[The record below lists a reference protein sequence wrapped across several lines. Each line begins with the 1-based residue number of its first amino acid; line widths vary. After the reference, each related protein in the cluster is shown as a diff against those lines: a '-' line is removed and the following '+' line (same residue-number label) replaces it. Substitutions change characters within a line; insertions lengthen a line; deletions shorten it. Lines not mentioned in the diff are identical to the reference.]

1 MLNRIP
7 ESDASMDAR
16 GGATSDVLVVG
27 AGAVG
32 LLLSLALARRGL
44 SVILLEKRSRRDAG
58 SRAIGISSPSLGLL
72 EAEGILGPFA
82 AEGVV
87 VRGAVVSDG
96 RRQLGRLDFAS
107 FEGRFPYVL
116 SLPQAR
122 TEAILED
129 LALRESALRYR
140 PGVEVVGIASLDGGA
155 SGLQSAV
162 VRAEDETGSRLS
174 FFARLVV
181 ACDGK
186 RGILGPEAGLS
197 AASRPYPDHFLMGDF
212 VDETSWDN
220 DARLFFTPR
229 GSVESFPLPGGMRRW
244 VLSCEAGREADGGA
258 WLAEETRARTGI
270 ALASSALRFESA
282 FGVERR
288 IPRRW
293 ARGRLVLAGDA
304 AHLMSPIVG
313 QNMNTGFADALWL
326 ARAIAELFGARAG
339 GDPLENPNP
348 DFWAIERLGREY
360 TRFRRPPSKAAAR
373 RAWAMMRL
381 GTARGRLVSGLRSPL
396 VSAALSGPTART
408 LAGIFTMQSISGGPE

>member
-1 MLNRIP
+1 
-7 ESDASMDAR
+7 MDAR
-16 GGATSDVLVVG
+16 GGASSDVLVVG

-44 SVILLEKRSRRDAG
+44 SVNLLEKRRRRDAG
-58 SRAIGISSPSLGLL
+58 SRAIGISSPSLGIL

-82 AEGVV
+82 NEGVI

-96 RRQLGRLDFAS
+96 KKQLGRLDFGS
-107 FEGRFPYVL
+107 LEGPFPHVL

-129 LALRESALRYR
+129 LALREPSLRYH
-140 PGVEVVGIASLDGGA
+140 PGVEAVGIASPDEGA
-155 SGLQSAV
+155 SGSPAAL
-162 VRAEDETGSRLS
+162 VRAEDETGGGRAFS
-174 FFARLVV
+174 ARLVV

-186 RGILGPEAGLS
+186 RGILGPSAGLAS
-197 AASRPYPDHFLMGDF
+197 ASRPYPDHFLMGDF
-212 VDETSWDN
+212 LDETNWDN

-244 VLSCEAGREADGGA
+244 VLSCEAGRKADGGG
-258 WLAEETRARTGI
+258 WLAEETRARTGV
-270 ALASSALRFESA
+270 ALARSALRFESA

-293 ARGRLVLAGDA
+293 ARGRLLLAGDA

-339 GDPLENPNP
+339 CGPLENPNP
-348 DFWAIERLGREY
+348 ALRAIERLGREY
-360 TRFRRPPSKAAAR
+360 TRVRRPSAKVAAR

-381 GTARGRLVSGLRSPL
+381 GTARGRLVSKIRAPL
-396 VSAALSGPTART
+396 VSAALSGPIART
-408 LAGIFTMQSISGGPE
+408 LAGIFTMRSIPGGFM